1 MTMAEKALKSG
12 NVISKGKLPKPMKVA
27 GVGNG
32 TNKAEWEV
40 RMPIALTDFEG
51 NVTLN
56 EYHVPVVGEEGREL
70 PALLGLQSMSRLNAV
85 LEMNPGNEHLTLP
98 GPGGYSINWSPG
110 SIRYKLEQAPS
121 GHLILPCDEFE
132 KVSKVKG
139 GLKESMMT
147 CFGTA
152 PVKTVTCEMGTQTE
166 SVEEPT
172 RKQVTNSKRNKH
184 S

>member
-1 MTMAEKALKSG
+1 MAEKAIKSG
-12 NVISKGKLPKPMKVA
+12 NIVSQGKLPKPMKVA

-40 RMPIALTDFEG
+40 KVPIALTDFEG

-56 EYHVPVVGEEGREL
+56 EYQVPVVSDEGREL
-70 PALLGLQSMSRLNAV
+70 PALLGLQSMARQNAV

-110 SIRYKLEQAPS
+110 SVRFKLEQAPS
-121 GHLILPCDEFE
+121 GHLILPCDEFM
-132 KVSKVKG
+132 KVSKHKG
-139 GLKESMMT
+139 GIKEPMMT
-147 CFGTA
+147 FFGHA
-152 PVKTVTCEMGTQTE
+152 PVKKVTCEMGTQTDD
-166 SVEEPT
+166 VEEPP
-172 RKQVTNSKRNKH
+172 RKQGTSTRRNKH

>member
-1 MTMAEKALKSG
+1 MAEKALKSG
-12 NVISKGKLPKPMKVA
+12 NVIGKGKLPKPMKVA

-85 LEMNPGNEHLTLP
+85 LEMNPGNQLVPRLDQVQAGTSPKWTLD
-98 GPGGYSINWSPG
+98 
-110 SIRYKLEQAPS
+110 LA
-121 GHLILPCDEFE
+121 
-132 KVSKVKG
+132 
-139 GLKESMMT
+139 M
-147 CFGTA
+147 
-152 PVKTVTCEMGTQTE
+152 
-166 SVEEPT
+166 
-172 RKQVTNSKRNKH
+172 
-184 S
+184 